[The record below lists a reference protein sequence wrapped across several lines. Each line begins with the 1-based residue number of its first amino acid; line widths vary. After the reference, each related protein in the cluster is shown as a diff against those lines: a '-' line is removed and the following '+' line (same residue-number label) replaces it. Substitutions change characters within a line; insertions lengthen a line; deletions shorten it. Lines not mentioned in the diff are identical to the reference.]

1 MVVEDSAVLREFLVQ
16 ILGSAPGIQIVGT
29 ASDGEEAVEAV
40 QRLKPDLITMDIHMP
55 KVDGLE
61 ATRRIME
68 THPVPIIII
77 SGSSDSE
84 VTSMFQATEAGAL
97 AFVPRPT
104 GIGHPTHEATARE
117 LVQTVKLMAEIKVVR
132 RWPRRMAATTAHPV
146 RSVNGHIPSKIKVV
160 AIGASTGGP
169 SALQTILAG
178 LPKNFATPVLI
189 VQHMTPDFIKGFV
202 EWLSQ
207 SSALPIQL
215 AVHGENIHPGHVYV
229 APDGSHME
237 VTRGGRIVLTQ
248 DMPENGLR
256 PSVSHLF
263 RSVAEAF
270 GHEAVA
276 GLLTGMGRDG
286 ANELKLLKDKGAITF
301 AQDKDS
307 SVVHGMAGEAIKM
320 DAATWVLPPEGVA
333 PLLARLVSEESMGE
347 ARNES
352 T

>member
-1 MVVEDSAVLREFLVQ
+1 
-16 ILGSAPGIQIVGT
+16 
-29 ASDGEEAVEAV
+29 
-40 QRLKPDLITMDIHMP
+40 
-55 KVDGLE
+55 
-61 ATRRIME
+61 
-68 THPVPIIII
+68 
-77 SGSSDSE
+77 
-84 VTSMFQATEAGAL
+84 
-97 AFVPRPT
+97 
-104 GIGHPTHEATARE
+104 
-117 LVQTVKLMAEIKVVR
+117 
-132 RWPRRMAATTAHPV
+132 MAATTAHPV